1 MERRFFMMKCLKN
14 LPKRLVGVFLIVLM
28 LTSVAPRDVFAA
40 ELEKDYYIQQ
50 VEYYDEDGARHTKF
64 VDQDGND
71 VEDEEEVYFST
82 ASVSE
87 SDLPTHWDSRD
98 NGWVTSVKNQTP
110 SRNLLGICFLCSS
123 RVKPYFSRL

>member
-1 MERRFFMMKCLKN
+1 MMKCLKN